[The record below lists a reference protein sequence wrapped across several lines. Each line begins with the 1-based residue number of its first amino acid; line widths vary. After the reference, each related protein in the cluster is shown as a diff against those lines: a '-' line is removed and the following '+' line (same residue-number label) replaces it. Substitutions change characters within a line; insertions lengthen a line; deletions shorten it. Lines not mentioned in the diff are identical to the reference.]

1 MKNYED
7 YKREYDRAICDSLK
21 KSGYRNELIVDEDIY
36 IAIKWQIENN
46 WNPWDKDTEKRLTK
60 LYEFDETLFWAVY
73 EGTKKTMRAVEGKMN
88 LTFMYHKWINT

>member
-7 YKREYDRAICDSLK
+7 YKREYDRAIRNSLK

-73 EGTKKTMRAVEGKMN
+73 EGTKKTMQTVEGEMN
-88 LTFMYHKWINT
+88 LTSMYHKWIE